1 MTTKPT
7 PSAADLTVPEQ
18 ARRARQAALR
28 LANLTDD
35 QRRRALLA
43 CADALERRAADIL
56 AANALDCD
64 AARADIEA
72 GRLSPALFKRLQ
84 TSERGV
90 ADMAAHIRGV
100 AALPDPLNR
109 ELAVTAL
116 DDGLTLSKVS
126 CPLGVFAV
134 IFEARPE
141 VLPQIASLAL
151 RSGNA
156 VLLKGGSEAQHTN
169 TVLESAWREGL
180 AAVPEV
186 SIESVTLLH
195 TREDVNELL
204 KLDDLIDLVVP
215 RGSNAFV
222 RYIMAHSRI
231 PVLGHGEG
239 LCHVYLDRAADPAKA
254 VSITLDSKLQYPA
267 ACNAVETLLVHA
279 EAAPRL
285 LPEIVAKL
293 LAAGVEVRG
302 CPRTLAILADQ
313 KFAPSAGQ
321 RLTAATDEDWATE
334 YTDLILSV
342 RVVDSLDAAI
352 AHINRF
358 GSRHTDAIV
367 TEDAAAAAEFLAR
380 VDSAGVYHNA
390 STRFSD
396 GFRYGFGAELGIA
409 TGKTHARG
417 PVGLEGL
424 TTYKYLLRGHGHT
437 VASYASGER
446 KFTHRKLR

>member
-1 MTTKPT
+1 MTTNA
-7 PSAADLTVPEQ
+7 SFTVQEQ

-28 LANLTDD
+28 LATLTDA
-35 QRRRALLA
+35 QRRRALLTA
-43 CADALERRAADIL
+43 ADAIELRAADIL
-56 AANALDCD
+56 AANALDCQ
-64 AARADIEA
+64 AAHPEVEA
-72 GRLSPALFKRLQ
+72 GRMSRALFKRLQ

-90 ADMAAHIRGV
+90 AEMAAHVRGV

-116 DDGLTLSKVS
+116 DDDLTLYKIS

-156 VLLKGGSEAQHTN
+156 VLLKGGSEAEHTN
-169 TVLESAWREGL
+169 TVLDSVWRE
-180 AAVPEV
+180 AISAFPEIPADAV
-186 SIESVTLLH
+186 SLLH

-215 RGSNAFV
+215 RGSQSFV

-239 LCHVYLDRAADPAKA
+239 ICHVYIDRAADPQKA
-254 VSITLDSKLQYPA
+254 IDIALDSKVQYPA
-267 ACNAVETLLVHA
+267 ACNAAETVLVHA
-279 EAAPRL
+279 DCAAAL
-285 LPEIVAKL
+285 LPELAAKF
-293 LAAGVEVRG
+293 LAAGVEVRACQRTRQLVG
-302 CPRTLAILADQ
+302 DPRLI
-313 KFAPSAGQ
+313 
-321 RLTAATDEDWATE
+321 AATEEDWATE
-334 YTDLILSV
+334 YSDLIIAIK
-342 RVVDSLDAAI
+342 VVDSLDAAI
-352 AHINRF
+352 EHINRW
-358 GSRHTDAIV
+358 GSRHTDTIV
-367 TEDAAAAAEFLAR
+367 TEDATAAAEFMAR
-380 VDSAGVYHNA
+380 VDAAGVYHNA

-396 GFRYGFGAELGIA
+396 GFRYGLGAELGIA

-424 TTYKYLLRGHGHT
+424 TTYKYLLKGNGQT
-437 VASYASGER
+437 VASYSSGER
-446 KFTHRKLR
+446 KFKHRPLK

>member
-1 MTTKPT
+1 MTTEAK
-7 PSAADLTVPEQ
+7 SAAAITVPEQ

-28 LANLTDD
+28 LANLTDE

-43 CADALERRAADIL
+43 AADNIERRAADIL
-56 AANALDCD
+56 AANALDCA
-64 AARADIEA
+64 AARPEVEA
-72 GRLSPALFKRLQ
+72 GRMSRALFKRLQ

-90 ADMAAHIRGV
+90 ADMAAHVRGV
-100 AALPDPLNR
+100 AQLPDPLNR
-109 ELAVTAL
+109 ELSVTAL
-116 DDGLTLSKVS
+116 DDDLTLHKIS
-126 CPLGVFAV
+126 CPLGLFAV

-156 VLLKGGSEAQHTN
+156 VLLKGGSEAEHTN
-169 TVLESAWREGL
+169 TVLEAVWREAL
-180 AAVPEV
+180 AAFPEV
-186 SIESVTLLH
+186 PVESATLLH

-239 LCHVYLDRAADPAKA
+239 ICHVYFDRAADPAKA
-254 VSITLDSKLQYPA
+254 VAIALDSKVQYPA

-279 EAAPRL
+279 DIACSL
-285 LPEIVAKL
+285 LPELVGKL
-293 LAAGVEVRG
+293 LGAGVEVRG
-302 CPRTLAILADQ
+302 CPLTLKTLADARFAPAADQ
-313 KFAPSAGQ
+313 
-321 RLTAATDEDWATE
+321 RLGAASEEDWSTE
-334 YTDLILSV
+334 YSDLIV
-342 RVVDSLDAAI
+342 AIRIVDSLDAAI
-352 AHINRF
+352 NHVNRW
-358 GSRHTDAIV
+358 GSRHTDSIV

-380 VDSAGVYHNA
+380 VDAAGVYHNA

-396 GFRYGFGAELGIA
+396 GFRYGLGAELGIA

-424 TTYKYLLRGHGHT
+424 TTYKYLLRGNGHT

-446 KFTHRKLR
+446 RFKHRLLR